1 MEFIISCQLRII
13 QAQMVRRNDLY
24 KLLSPANEKDLQIA
38 LCHFLMKYRS
48 SPHASTGKTPAS
60 MMFNREITTRL
71 SLLFPTAD
79 VSKVP
84 EEQTARKH
92 EHLE

>member
-1 MEFIISCQLRII
+1 MSILNEIS
-13 QAQMVRRNDLY
+13 
-24 KLLSPANEKDLQIA
+24 
-38 LCHFLMKYRS
+38 
-48 SPHASTGKTPAS
+48 HASTGKTPAS

-84 EEQTARKH
+84 EKQTCQETRTFRVKDPV
-92 EHLE
+92 